1 MGVIKK
7 GGQKID
13 KSNNVSS
20 QEANSYP
27 SSIDQQRSD
36 ID

>member
-1 MGVIKK
+1 MGFIEG
-7 GGQKID
+7 GGQKIEE
-13 KSNNVSS
+13 SNNVSS

>member
-1 MGVIKK
+1 MGFIEG
-7 GGQKID
+7 GGQKIEE
-13 KSNNVSS
+13 SNNVKS
-20 QEANSYP
+20 QEDNSYP